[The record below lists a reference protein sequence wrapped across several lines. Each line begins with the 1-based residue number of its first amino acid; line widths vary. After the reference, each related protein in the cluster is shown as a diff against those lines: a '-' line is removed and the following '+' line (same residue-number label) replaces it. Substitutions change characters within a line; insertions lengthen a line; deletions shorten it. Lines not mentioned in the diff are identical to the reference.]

1 MKLLLAVL
9 PTILLTSYSQLIIK
23 WRIAALAADPARS
36 LGALD
41 RAFFYLLDPFVISAY
56 VVGLLSSIAWF
67 FVAEK
72 YPVSVAFPVYIGVL
86 FSIVTIGS
94 TQLLGET
101 VSPQHVVGL
110 ALIMVGVVVVSRAA

>member
-9 PTILLTSYSQLIIK
+9 PTILLTCYSQLMIK
-23 WRIAALAADPARS
+23 WRVASLAAQSTGA
-36 LGALD
+36 LGPLD
-41 RAFFYLLDPFVISAY
+41 RAFTYLLDPYIISAY

-72 YPVSVAFPVYIGVL
+72 YPVSIAFPVYIGVL

-94 TQLLGET
+94 TQLLRET
-101 VSPQHVVGL
+101 VSLQHLVGL